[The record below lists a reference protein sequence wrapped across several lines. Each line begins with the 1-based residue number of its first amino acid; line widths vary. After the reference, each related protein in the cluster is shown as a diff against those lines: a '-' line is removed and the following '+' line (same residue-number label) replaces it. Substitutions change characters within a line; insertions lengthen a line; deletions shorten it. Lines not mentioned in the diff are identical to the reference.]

1 MALCEHEWGCCM
13 KPARLSPPCCK
24 LHSFA
29 FCSLIKIP
37 LEAALEIA
45 WVLWSSGPRC
55 SPFPHLPLGTKIPLL
70 PSACK
75 HVFPKI

>member
-13 KPARLSPPCCK
+13 KPAWLRSPCCK
-24 LHSFA
+24 LHPFA
-29 FCSLIKIP
+29 FCNLSNIS
-37 LEAALEIA
+37 LEAVLEKV

-70 PSACK
+70 PSARK